1 GIMSK
6 EDDSLESLDSEFDH
20 FLVDMKPY
28 VLRRPHKSERQ
39 RCALWIKKLCDPVA
53 SGSGLR
59 GRKNRNVYARLLLQM
74 LRRGVLE
81 GPFAHKPEAGTL
93 KTLPTYMSI
102 YFDEPLGARGLGPT
116 TLPDWVSG
124 ELAYEDEMW
133 SSLAKD
139 SSSLLNAQRYDI
151 YYQYRNSH
159 CKRRNRFSDESPTR
173 PLSSSPLRPRQ
184 ATTEDKMD
192 GRRRPQPNSSD
203 DSDLEVRLNSW
214 NLGVMCHA
222 LILGHAH
229 SLPLPCGPRV
239 DWCFH
244 HSFGFKAIFSEHW
257 CQGRHGVE
265 MEQRW
270 YPLLL
275 PARRHV
281 LLIENPRY
289 LRQSP
294 IALSPIYPKSGL
306 GKNSVLP
313 EEQVPVFNPDKEIE
327 MRTKVLEAK
336 HQEEKLKLQQRHDAD
351 VQKILER
358 KNGEIEE
365 LKSLHRTKQKE
376 ADEVIRAL
384 QKKVQSLLRE
394 SQVIRQSKEEQIA
407 ELKKMADQ
415 SADSL
420 KNDWEKKVRAPPP
433 WRPSLSS
440 SLQRSSLETSQG
452 LGDAWRKVSTRSVPP
467 QLRGGLAWEVFLAS
481 ELHGILRSVT
491 PLQAS
496 CRSPAVEFQ
505 LLARP
510 LATVRTEGVKVGF
523 SVRVEEGGGHGSDGV
538 VPLFVQLHA
547 AVTQMEQE
555 KFELQKKHTDNIQE
569 LLEDTTQRLA
579 KMEAEYRAQL
589 QATVSERR
597 CSSHLRTGS
606 WSWPRVLFTVTT
618 VLSGALSLVTEAQD
632 PPFHPSPVRLFTL
645 ETTPR
650 PKGPGARVS
659 RMGLKQS
666 AHCGSLIGADLPGGG
681 GYTMAPQ
688 SQSEGATPHPN
699 GSFEEREDKLSWA
712 LGPWGGGGR
721 PPLTEPPSGVL
732 AHCCLCVQEQTVRE
746 LETRV
751 KQLSVEV
758 ENGNLLRQK
767 VTQEKAELEIHI
779 AAISAELQEANR
791 RNTSLQRENSVQRE
805 QHEEALQKLEVKH
818 DADISHFHQEHALSA
833 VKASEVIEDLE
844 RLVSQLKLQLKDSEH
859 RRQKQIRVS
868 KHHAWVYASRLYNTG
883 STTFALLSACYRLL
897 DPMPDLE
904 NKMQTETT
912 DLQHHCERK
921 VSVQALQGELDKE
934 RAEARKKAS
943 KLEDVIS
950 RAKMQAVLCSGCRA
964 RLWLPE
970 VASLESRFGKGRPW
984 AMPMAVRCGRSTGV
998 TRLGRSSP
1006 QECGGR
1012 RGSDSGP
1019 PRSRGVSWFPKPG
1032 KWSIPSGLWLAA
1044 EHHGPVL
1051 KAAPRLAILP
1061 LTQAK
1066 AFKSTTRDGLAPLRC
1081 HVFDL
1086 SLLFHSSEQESP
1098 SGAAGI
1104 TLLHHFPCS
1113 DPVLSPSRWAGR
1125 HCLLPT
1131 SYCMLEMQIPSVEA
1145 VMAHVSVCCDGTV
1158 LKQSW
1163 VTFLCCDGTVLKLSW
1178 LTFLCCDGT
1187 VLKLSWLT
1195 FLCCD
1200 GTVLK
1205 LSWVTFLCC
1214 DGTVL
1219 KLSWVTFLCCD
1230 GTVLK
1235 LSWVTFLCCDGT
1247 VLKLSWVTFLCC
1259 DGTVLKLSWVTFLC
1273 CDGTVLKL
1281 SWVTEREEQ
1290 LSRLRDSQR
1299 QQMLQAESALDSFK
1313 KQLEISSEKA
1323 YADLK
1328 QQMERVEADLSHS
1341 KLLREKQTK
1350 EFGHQL
1356 EDLQQR
1362 YEQQGGLTQAL
1373 GEVLFSLLDISLGE
1387 MQLQLKSW
1395 CQGVVLRLPLW
1406 RSLPLSPGWIHAPR
1420 GCPIHHPHSK
1430 ATRRPLAGR
1439 PGRVPPYTM
1448 RHGLASKRRQ
1458 PDPLHAGP
1466 PFTAGRGTGLDG
1478 PRSLSPPPITRG
1490 LGMSPGKQQLQLT
1503 AQQIVELKLQYE
1515 QERSHLFQ
1523 QHNAEKDSLVQDHQR
1538 EIGSLQQQ
1546 TRAAMLQHQAQTQ
1559 EWRKRDAQS
1568 ISELEAQVQSLR
1580 EEVLAAHS
1588 QRKQQL
1594 VELGVLR
1601 EEERQQAARE
1611 QEAALDRLR
1620 TEMEC
1625 ARLDL
1630 EKIHAAERDLA
1641 QEKANSRLKQLEKE
1655 YSQKLAKSAQPTTPL
1670 GCSRLRS
1677 QAERRTT
1684 SESRWFCAHGLAETG
1699 DALCLSLTISPAD
1712 WKAVVKVCRTS
1723 LSTLS
1728 VQELREQR
1736 CASLTV
1742 GGSCFSV
1749 CLRVGS
1755 STAQAMT
1762 ELQTALCS
1770 VKEESKQRQ
1779 QAQQRQLEETQ
1790 AHWDEERR
1798 QLSRDA
1804 ERASKHFVNY
1814 DSLSHSN
1821 VLGRVHVLSEE
1832 SALGVSAH
1840 SAPRR
1845 PCREG
1850 DSSSNVP
1857 KPGTS
1862 PDMLPLGEL
1871 GEQREALQERVEA
1884 LQRQL
1889 HAAEKLLLSRD
1900 LEFQEQITRIRQQ
1913 YEMKIKGLMPVEL
1926 RQELE
1931 DTITSLKSQAR
1942 NTHTLKHITAIVAQP
1957 EREASGSCS
1966 PLRRQRSPTVKSLI
1980 GRSPYGEVLQWEE
1993 SYGKVLQWE
2002 ESYGKV
2008 LQWEESY
2015 GKVLQW
2021 EES

>member
-1 GIMSK
+1 MSK

-139 SSSLLNAQRYDI
+139 SSSLLNAQR
-151 YYQYRNSH
+151 
-159 CKRRNRFSDESPTR
+159 RRNRFSDESPTR

-214 NLGVMCHA
+214 NLG
-222 LILGHAH
+222 
-229 SLPLPCGPRV
+229 
-239 DWCFH
+239 
-244 HSFGFKAIFSEHW
+244 
-257 CQGRHGVE
+257 
-265 MEQRW
+265 
-270 YPLLL
+270 
-275 PARRHV
+275 
-281 LLIENPRY
+281 
-289 LRQSP
+289 
-294 IALSPIYPKSGL
+294 
-306 GKNSVLP
+306 
-313 EEQVPVFNPDKEIE
+313 IE

-376 ADEVIRAL
+376 ADEVVRAL

-420 KNDWEKKVRAPPP
+420 KNDWEKK
-433 WRPSLSS
+433 
-440 SLQRSSLETSQG
+440 
-452 LGDAWRKVSTRSVPP
+452 
-467 QLRGGLAWEVFLAS
+467 
-481 ELHGILRSVT
+481 
-491 PLQAS
+491 
-496 CRSPAVEFQ
+496 
-505 LLARP
+505 
-510 LATVRTEGVKVGF
+510 
-523 SVRVEEGGGHGSDGV
+523 
-538 VPLFVQLHA
+538 LHA

-589 QATVSERR
+589 QAT
-597 CSSHLRTGS
+597 
-606 WSWPRVLFTVTT
+606 
-618 VLSGALSLVTEAQD
+618 
-632 PPFHPSPVRLFTL
+632 
-645 ETTPR
+645 
-650 PKGPGARVS
+650 
-659 RMGLKQS
+659 
-666 AHCGSLIGADLPGGG
+666 
-681 GYTMAPQ
+681 
-688 SQSEGATPHPN
+688 
-699 GSFEEREDKLSWA
+699 
-712 LGPWGGGGR
+712 
-721 PPLTEPPSGVL
+721 
-732 AHCCLCVQEQTVRE
+732 EQTVRE

-859 RRQKQIRVS
+859 RRQKQIR
-868 KHHAWVYASRLYNTG
+868 
-883 STTFALLSACYRLL
+883 
-897 DPMPDLE
+897 DLE

-921 VSVQALQGELDKE
+921 VQALQGELDKE

-943 KLEDVIS
+943 KLEDVI
-950 RAKMQAVLCSGCRA
+950 R
-964 RLWLPE
+964 
-970 VASLESRFGKGRPW
+970 
-984 AMPMAVRCGRSTGV
+984 
-998 TRLGRSSP
+998 
-1006 QECGGR
+1006 
-1012 RGSDSGP
+1012 
-1019 PRSRGVSWFPKPG
+1019 
-1032 KWSIPSGLWLAA
+1032 
-1044 EHHGPVL
+1044 
-1051 KAAPRLAILP
+1051 
-1061 LTQAK
+1061 
-1066 AFKSTTRDGLAPLRC
+1066 
-1081 HVFDL
+1081 
-1086 SLLFHSSEQESP
+1086 
-1098 SGAAGI
+1098 
-1104 TLLHHFPCS
+1104 
-1113 DPVLSPSRWAGR
+1113 
-1125 HCLLPT
+1125 
-1131 SYCMLEMQIPSVEA
+1131 
-1145 VMAHVSVCCDGTV
+1145 
-1158 LKQSW
+1158 
-1163 VTFLCCDGTVLKLSW
+1163 
-1178 LTFLCCDGT
+1178 
-1187 VLKLSWLT
+1187 
-1195 FLCCD
+1195 
-1200 GTVLK
+1200 
-1205 LSWVTFLCC
+1205 
-1214 DGTVL
+1214 
-1219 KLSWVTFLCCD
+1219 
-1230 GTVLK
+1230 
-1235 LSWVTFLCCDGT
+1235 
-1247 VLKLSWVTFLCC
+1247 
-1259 DGTVLKLSWVTFLC
+1259 
-1273 CDGTVLKL
+1273 
-1281 SWVTEREEQ
+1281 EREEQ

-1362 YEQQGGLTQAL
+1362 YE
-1373 GEVLFSLLDISLGE
+1373 
-1387 MQLQLKSW
+1387 
-1395 CQGVVLRLPLW
+1395 
-1406 RSLPLSPGWIHAPR
+1406 
-1420 GCPIHHPHSK
+1420 
-1430 ATRRPLAGR
+1430 
-1439 PGRVPPYTM
+1439 
-1448 RHGLASKRRQ
+1448 
-1458 PDPLHAGP
+1458 
-1466 PFTAGRGTGLDG
+1466 
-1478 PRSLSPPPITRG
+1478 
-1490 LGMSPGKQQLQLT
+1490 
-1503 AQQIVELKLQYE
+1503 QQIVELKLQYE

-1594 VELGVLR
+1594 AELGVLR

-1620 TEMEC
+1620 TEMER

-1655 YSQKLAKSAQPTTPL
+1655 YSQKLAKS
-1670 GCSRLRS
+1670 
-1677 QAERRTT
+1677 
-1684 SESRWFCAHGLAETG
+1684 
-1699 DALCLSLTISPAD
+1699 
-1712 WKAVVKVCRTS
+1712 
-1723 LSTLS
+1723 
-1728 VQELREQR
+1728 
-1736 CASLTV
+1736 
-1742 GGSCFSV
+1742 
-1749 CLRVGS
+1749 
-1755 STAQAMT
+1755 AQAMT

-1804 ERASKHFVNY
+1804 ERASK
-1814 DSLSHSN
+1814 
-1821 VLGRVHVLSEE
+1821 
-1832 SALGVSAH
+1832 
-1840 SAPRR
+1840 
-1845 PCREG
+1845 
-1850 DSSSNVP
+1850 
-1857 KPGTS
+1857 
-1862 PDMLPLGEL
+1862 
-1871 GEQREALQERVEA
+1871 ALQERVEA

-1931 DTITSLKSQAR
+1931 DTITSLKSQVNFLQKR
-1942 NTHTLKHITAIVAQP
+1942 
-1957 EREASGSCS
+1957 AS
-1966 PLRRQRSPTVKSLI
+1966 
-1980 GRSPYGEVLQWEE
+1980 VLQEDLDTCR
-1993 SYGKVLQWE
+1993 SKR
-2002 ESYGKV
+2002 
-2008 LQWEESY
+2008 
-2015 GKVLQW
+2015 
-2021 EES
+2021 

>member
-1 GIMSK
+1 MSK

-159 CKRRNRFSDESPTR
+159 CKCCYSS
-173 PLSSSPLRPRQ
+173 LSSQ
-184 ATTEDKMD
+184 
-192 GRRRPQPNSSD
+192 
-203 DSDLEVRLNSW
+203 
-214 NLGVMCHA
+214 
-222 LILGHAH
+222 
-229 SLPLPCGPRV
+229 
-239 DWCFH
+239 
-244 HSFGFKAIFSEHW
+244 
-257 CQGRHGVE
+257 
-265 MEQRW
+265 
-270 YPLLL
+270 
-275 PARRHV
+275 
-281 LLIENPRY
+281 
-289 LRQSP
+289 
-294 IALSPIYPKSGL
+294 
-306 GKNSVLP
+306 
-313 EEQVPVFNPDKEIE
+313 IE

-376 ADEVIRAL
+376 ADEVVRAL

-420 KNDWEKKVRAPPP
+420 KNDWEKK
-433 WRPSLSS
+433 
-440 SLQRSSLETSQG
+440 
-452 LGDAWRKVSTRSVPP
+452 
-467 QLRGGLAWEVFLAS
+467 
-481 ELHGILRSVT
+481 
-491 PLQAS
+491 
-496 CRSPAVEFQ
+496 
-505 LLARP
+505 
-510 LATVRTEGVKVGF
+510 
-523 SVRVEEGGGHGSDGV
+523 
-538 VPLFVQLHA
+538 LHA

-589 QATVSERR
+589 QAT
-597 CSSHLRTGS
+597 
-606 WSWPRVLFTVTT
+606 
-618 VLSGALSLVTEAQD
+618 
-632 PPFHPSPVRLFTL
+632 
-645 ETTPR
+645 
-650 PKGPGARVS
+650 
-659 RMGLKQS
+659 
-666 AHCGSLIGADLPGGG
+666 
-681 GYTMAPQ
+681 
-688 SQSEGATPHPN
+688 
-699 GSFEEREDKLSWA
+699 
-712 LGPWGGGGR
+712 
-721 PPLTEPPSGVL
+721 
-732 AHCCLCVQEQTVRE
+732 EQTVRE

-897 DPMPDLE
+897 DPM
-904 NKMQTETT
+904 
-912 DLQHHCERK
+912 
-921 VSVQALQGELDKE
+921 
-934 RAEARKKAS
+934 
-943 KLEDVIS
+943 
-950 RAKMQAVLCSGCRA
+950 
-964 RLWLPE
+964 
-970 VASLESRFGKGRPW
+970 
-984 AMPMAVRCGRSTGV
+984 
-998 TRLGRSSP
+998 
-1006 QECGGR
+1006 
-1012 RGSDSGP
+1012 
-1019 PRSRGVSWFPKPG
+1019 
-1032 KWSIPSGLWLAA
+1032 
-1044 EHHGPVL
+1044 
-1051 KAAPRLAILP
+1051 
-1061 LTQAK
+1061 
-1066 AFKSTTRDGLAPLRC
+1066 
-1081 HVFDL
+1081 
-1086 SLLFHSSEQESP
+1086 
-1098 SGAAGI
+1098 
-1104 TLLHHFPCS
+1104 
-1113 DPVLSPSRWAGR
+1113 
-1125 HCLLPT
+1125 
-1131 SYCMLEMQIPSVEA
+1131 
-1145 VMAHVSVCCDGTV
+1145 
-1158 LKQSW
+1158 
-1163 VTFLCCDGTVLKLSW
+1163 
-1178 LTFLCCDGT
+1178 
-1187 VLKLSWLT
+1187 
-1195 FLCCD
+1195 
-1200 GTVLK
+1200 
-1205 LSWVTFLCC
+1205 
-1214 DGTVL
+1214 
-1219 KLSWVTFLCCD
+1219 
-1230 GTVLK
+1230 
-1235 LSWVTFLCCDGT
+1235 
-1247 VLKLSWVTFLCC
+1247 
-1259 DGTVLKLSWVTFLC
+1259 
-1273 CDGTVLKL
+1273 
-1281 SWVTEREEQ
+1281 EREEQ

-1328 QQMERVEADLSHS
+1328 
-1341 KLLREKQTK
+1341 
-1350 EFGHQL
+1350 
-1356 EDLQQR
+1356 
-1362 YEQQGGLTQAL
+1362 
-1373 GEVLFSLLDISLGE
+1373 
-1387 MQLQLKSW
+1387 
-1395 CQGVVLRLPLW
+1395 
-1406 RSLPLSPGWIHAPR
+1406 
-1420 GCPIHHPHSK
+1420 
-1430 ATRRPLAGR
+1430 
-1439 PGRVPPYTM
+1439 
-1448 RHGLASKRRQ
+1448 
-1458 PDPLHAGP
+1458 
-1466 PFTAGRGTGLDG
+1466 
-1478 PRSLSPPPITRG
+1478 
-1490 LGMSPGKQQLQLT
+1490 
-1503 AQQIVELKLQYE
+1503 QQIVELKLQYE

-1594 VELGVLR
+1594 AELGVLR

-1620 TEMEC
+1620 TEMER

-1655 YSQKLAKSAQPTTPL
+1655 YSQKLAKS
-1670 GCSRLRS
+1670 
-1677 QAERRTT
+1677 
-1684 SESRWFCAHGLAETG
+1684 
-1699 DALCLSLTISPAD
+1699 
-1712 WKAVVKVCRTS
+1712 
-1723 LSTLS
+1723 
-1728 VQELREQR
+1728 
-1736 CASLTV
+1736 
-1742 GGSCFSV
+1742 
-1749 CLRVGS
+1749 
-1755 STAQAMT
+1755 AQAMT

-1804 ERASKHFVNY
+1804 ERASK
-1814 DSLSHSN
+1814 
-1821 VLGRVHVLSEE
+1821 
-1832 SALGVSAH
+1832 
-1840 SAPRR
+1840 
-1845 PCREG
+1845 
-1850 DSSSNVP
+1850 
-1857 KPGTS
+1857 
-1862 PDMLPLGEL
+1862 
-1871 GEQREALQERVEA
+1871 ALQERVEA

-1942 NTHTLKHITAIVAQP
+1942 NTHTLKHITAMWMHTSAHRLHSLLSPQN
-1957 EREASGSCS
+1957 SKSC
-1966 PLRRQRSPTVKSLI
+1966 KSLQQAET
-1980 GRSPYGEVLQWEE
+1980 YVL
-1993 SYGKVLQWE
+1993 
-2002 ESYGKV
+2002 
-2008 LQWEESY
+2008 
-2015 GKVLQW
+2015 
-2021 EES
+2021 